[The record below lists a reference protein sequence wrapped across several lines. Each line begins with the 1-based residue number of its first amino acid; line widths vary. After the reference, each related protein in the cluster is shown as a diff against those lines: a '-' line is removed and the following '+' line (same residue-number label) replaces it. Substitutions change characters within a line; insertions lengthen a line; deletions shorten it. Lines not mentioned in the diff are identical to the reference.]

1 MTGGLLLPLGRH
13 RLRTA
18 LAVAGVAVAGAL
30 LLDMVMLS
38 TGMRSSFRTL
48 LLVRGY
54 QLRVTPKGTLPFD
67 NDATIPRASDVLR
80 ALAANPA
87 IEAAT
92 PVLGAQLHLL
102 RAIGPPI
109 TAFALGVD
117 PTAEGDYALEAGR
130 DPALPD
136 RMIVNALFARLGGTR
151 IGDTLDMAAG
161 FDPEMRTVS
170 GRRRLVVAGRG
181 RFLYTPS
188 DQPVVALP
196 LATLQAMEGAGRTDR
211 VSLVMVRVRPSV
223 DPERAAASIEAALP
237 RVSAISIPSALRQ
250 VDERMGYFRQLALV
264 LGAISLIV
272 AFLLVT
278 TLVTVSVQEHAGEI
292 AVLRAIGVSR
302 RHVIR
307 LIALESLVLTAC
319 GALAGVGLGCVTA
332 HYFNAILSDFP
343 NLPAGFR
350 FFVFEPAAGWTTVA
364 LLIGAGVLAGV
375 YPAWSAAARPV
386 ASALRREA
394 VA

>member
-1 MTGGLLLPLGRH
+1 MTGGLLLPFGRQ

-67 NDATIPRASDVLR
+67 NDATIPRASEVLR

-87 IEAAT
+87 IAAAT

-102 RAIGPPI
+102 RPSGPPV
-109 TAFALGVD
+109 TSFALGVD
-117 PTAEGDYALEAGR
+117 PTAEGDYALEEGR

-136 RMIVNALFARLGGTR
+136 RVIVNAVFARLAATR
-151 IGDTLDMAAG
+151 IGDTLDLAAA
-161 FDPEMRTVS
+161 FDPELRAVS

-181 RFLYTPS
+181 RFFYTPA
-188 DQPVVALP
+188 DQPVIALP
-196 LATLQAMEGAGRTDR
+196 LAALQAMEGSSRTDR
-211 VSLVMVRVRPSV
+211 VSLVMVRVRPGV
-223 DPERAAASIEAALP
+223 DPEQAASSIERAVP
-237 RVSAISIPSALRQ
+237 RVSAISITSALRQ

-264 LGAISLIV
+264 LGAISLVV

-307 LIALESLVLTAC
+307 LIALEALALTAC
-319 GALAGVGLGCVTA
+319 GAVAGVGLGLVTA

-343 NLPAGFR
+343 DLPAGFR
-350 FFVFEPAAGWTTVA
+350 FFVFQPAAGWTTVA
-364 LLIGAGVLAGV
+364 LLVGSGLLAGL
-375 YPAWSAAARPV
+375 YPAWSAASRPV

>member
-18 LAVAGVAVAGAL
+18 LAIAGVAVAGAL

-67 NDATIPRASDVLR
+67 NDATIAGASEVLR
-80 ALAANPA
+80 VLAADPA
-87 IEAAT
+87 IVAAS

-102 RAIGPPI
+102 RPTGPPV
-109 TAFALGVD
+109 TSFALGVD
-117 PTAEGDYALEAGR
+117 PTAEADYALEAGR
-130 DPALPD
+130 DPDRPD
-136 RMIVNALFARLGGTR
+136 RVIINAVVARLAATH
-151 IGDTLDMAAG
+151 IGDTLDAATG
-161 FDPEMRTVS
+161 FDPQLRAVS
-170 GRRRLVVAGRG
+170 GRQRLAVVGRG
-181 RFLYTPS
+181 RFFYTPA
-188 DQPVVALP
+188 DQPVIALP

-211 VSLVMVRVRPSV
+211 VSLVMVRVRAGV
-223 DPERAAASIEAALP
+223 DPERVATSIETAMP
-237 RVSAISIPSALRQ
+237 RVSAISIGSALRQ

-264 LGAISLIV
+264 LGGISLVV

-292 AVLRAIGVSR
+292 AVLRALGVSR

-307 LIALESLVLTAC
+307 WIAVEALALTVC
-319 GALAGVGLGCVTA
+319 GAFVGVGLGLVTA
-332 HYFNAILSDFP
+332 HFFNGILSDFP

-350 FFVFEPAAGWTTVA
+350 FFVFDPAAGWTTAA
-364 LLIGAGVLAGV
+364 LLVGSGVLAGL
-375 YPAWSAAARPV
+375 YPAWTAASRPI
-386 ASALRREA
+386 AGALRREA
-394 VA
+394 VG